1 MRVVGARCHVQLK
14 RNHHCVIYLINLG
27 IIPTLWCFTS
37 ELEPLTQSH
46 LQQFQQFRRFIAEA
60 YGLHE
65 TKFTNLR
72 LIDIIG
78 GESTAALPQGGRR
91 YQMQTTE
98 THEPNK
104 RQSENGI
111 VYRTTCQ
118 NPGCGPYF
126 RSPHYSGE
134 RRTAQWDDAMSTMP
148 SRGRYVEV
156 TRTYRTQTV
165 LGQVDI

>member
-46 LQQFQQFRRFIAEA
+46 LQQFQQFSSFIAEA

-78 GESTAALPQGGRR
+78 GESTAALPKEDGDTRCKLLKLTNLTNVNLKTALFTVQLAKI
-91 YQMQTTE
+91 
-98 THEPNK
+98 PAVAIL
-104 RQSENGI
+104 SI
-111 VYRTTCQ
+111 
-118 NPGCGPYF
+118 
-126 RSPHYSGE
+126 SALL
-134 RRTAQWDDAMSTMP
+134 RRTPDC
-148 SRGRYVEV
+148 
-156 TRTYRTQTV
+156 
-165 LGQVDI
+165 